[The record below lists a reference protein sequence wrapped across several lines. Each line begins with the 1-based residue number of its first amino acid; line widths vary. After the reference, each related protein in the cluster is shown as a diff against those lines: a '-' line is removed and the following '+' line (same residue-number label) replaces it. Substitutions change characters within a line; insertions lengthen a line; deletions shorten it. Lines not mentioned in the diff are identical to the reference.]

1 MKLII
6 QIPCFNE
13 ADALPA
19 TLRDLPKAVDG
30 FDRVEWLIIDDGSS
44 DGTADIARRHGADH
58 VLMLDHHQGLA
69 RAFMAGLERALKL
82 GADVI
87 VNTDADNQYSAACIP
102 ALVKPILDKRAVI
115 VVGTRPIDSI
125 EHFSPVKKLLQ
136 HLGSRVVRMVSGT
149 RIEDA
154 PSGFR
159 AIHRDAALR
168 MNVFSEYTY
177 TLETIIQ
184 AGRKNM
190 PIVAVPVKVNAYA
203 RPSRLIT
210 SVPAYLVRS
219 AVTVIRIF
227 IVYRPLRFFLLIA
240 LLPLIPALFFISRF
254 LLLYASG
261 NGGGHLQ
268 SLVLAAG
275 LLVIAGVL
283 AVTGVVADLIA
294 TNRLLL
300 EDLRSRALRAEIEAA
315 RERE

>member
-19 TLRDLPKAVDG
+19 TLRDLPKAVEG
-30 FDRVEWLIIDDGSS
+30 FEIVEWLVIDDGSS
-44 DGTADIARRHGADH
+44 DGTAEVARQNGAHH
-58 VLMLDHHQGLA
+58 VVVLEHHQGLA
-69 RAFMAGLERALKL
+69 RAFMAGLEHALKL

-87 VNTDADNQYSAACIP
+87 LNTDADNQYAASCIP
-102 ALVKPILDKRAVI
+102 DLVRPILDKRAII
-115 VVGTRPIDSI
+115 VVGTRPIDDI
-125 EHFSPVKKLLQ
+125 EHFSATKKFLQ
-136 HLGSRVVRMVSGT
+136 HLGSWVVRIVSGT
-149 RIEDA
+149 KIEDA

-168 MNVFSEYTY
+168 MNVFGEYTY
-177 TLETIIQ
+177 TLETTIQ

-190 PIVAVPVKVNAYA
+190 PIVAVPIKVNAYL
-203 RPSRLIT
+203 RPSRLIS
-210 SVPAYLVRS
+210 SVPTYIVRS
-219 AVTVIRIF
+219 ALTVIRIF

-240 LLPLIPALFFISRF
+240 LFPLIPALFFIFRF
-254 LLLYASG
+254 LFFYVSG

-283 AVTGVVADLIA
+283 AVTGIVADLIA

-300 EDLRSRALRAEIEAA
+300 EDLRSRVLRAEIEAA
-315 RERE
+315 RDRK

>member
-13 ADALPA
+13 ADTLPA

-30 FDRVEWLIIDDGSS
+30 FEVVEWLIIDDGSS
-44 DGTADIARRHGADH
+44 DGTMDVARQHGADH
-58 VLMLDHHQGLA
+58 VLVLDHHQGLA

-102 ALVKPILDKRAVI
+102 ALVQPILDKRAVI
-115 VVGTRPIDSI
+115 VVGTRPIDGI
-125 EHFSPVKKLLQ
+125 EHFSPAKKSLQ
-136 HLGSRVVRMVSGT
+136 HLGSWVVRMVSGT

-190 PIVAVPVKVNAYA
+190 PIVAVPVKVNAYV

-210 SVPAYLVRS
+210 SLPAYLVRS

-227 IVYRPLRFFLLIA
+227 IIYRPLRFFLLIA
-240 LLPLIPALFFISRF
+240 LLPLIPALFFIFRF
-254 LLLYASG
+254 LLFYVSG

-283 AVTGVVADLIA
+283 AVTGVVADLID

-315 RERE
+315 REKE

>member
-19 TLRDLPKAVDG
+19 TLRDLPKAVEG
-30 FDRVEWLIIDDGSS
+30 FEVVEWLVIDDGSS
-44 DGTADIARRHGADH
+44 DGTAEVARQNGVHH
-58 VLMLDHHQGLA
+58 VVVLEHHQGLA
-69 RAFMAGLERALKL
+69 RAFMAGLEHALKL

-87 VNTDADNQYSAACIP
+87 LNTDADNQYAASCIP
-102 ALVKPILDKRAVI
+102 DLVRPILDKRAII
-115 VVGTRPIDSI
+115 VVGTRPIDDI
-125 EHFSPVKKLLQ
+125 EHFSATKKFLQ
-136 HLGSRVVRMVSGT
+136 HLGSWVVRIVSGT
-149 RIEDA
+149 KIEDA

-168 MNVFSEYTY
+168 MNVFGEYTY
-177 TLETIIQ
+177 TLETTIQ

-190 PIVAVPVKVNAYA
+190 PIVAVPIKVNAYL
-203 RPSRLIT
+203 RPSRLIS
-210 SVPAYLVRS
+210 SVPAYIVRS
-219 AVTVIRIF
+219 ALTVIRIF

-240 LLPLIPALFFISRF
+240 LFPLIPALFFIFRF
-254 LLLYASG
+254 LFFYVSG

-275 LLVIAGVL
+275 LLVIAGIL
-283 AVTGVVADLIA
+283 AVTGIVADLIA

-300 EDLRSRALRAEIEAA
+300 EDLRSRVLRAEIEAA
-315 RERE
+315 RDRK

>member
-13 ADALPA
+13 ADTLPA
-19 TLRDLPKAVDG
+19 TLRDLPKAVEG
-30 FDRVEWLIIDDGSS
+30 FEVVEWLIIDDGSS
-44 DGTADIARRHGADH
+44 DGTAEVARRHGADH
-58 VLMLDHHQGLA
+58 VLVLEHHQGLA
-69 RAFMAGLERALKL
+69 RAFMAGLEHALKL

-87 VNTDADNQYSAACIP
+87 LNTDADNQYSASCIP
-102 ALVKPILDKRAVI
+102 DLVRPILDKRAVI
-115 VVGTRPIDSI
+115 VVGTRPIDEI
-125 EHFSPVKKLLQ
+125 EHFSATKKFLQ
-136 HLGSRVVRMVSGT
+136 HLGSWVVRVVSGT
-149 RIEDA
+149 QIEDA

-177 TLETIIQ
+177 TLETTIQ

-190 PIVAVPVKVNAYA
+190 PIVAVPIKVNAYL
-203 RPSRLIT
+203 RPSRLI
-210 SVPAYLVRS
+210 SSLPAYIVRS
-219 AVTVIRIF
+219 AATVLRIF

-240 LLPLIPALFFISRF
+240 LLPLIPALFFIFRF
-254 LLLYASG
+254 LFFYASG

-283 AVTGVVADLIA
+283 AVTGIVADLIA

-300 EDLRSRALRAEIEAA
+300 EDLRSRVLRAEIEAA
-315 RERE
+315 RGKK

>member
-1 MKLII
+1 
-6 QIPCFNE
+6 
-13 ADALPA
+13 
-19 TLRDLPKAVDG
+19 
-30 FDRVEWLIIDDGSS
+30 
-44 DGTADIARRHGADH
+44 
-58 VLMLDHHQGLA
+58 
-69 RAFMAGLERALKL
+69 
-82 GADVI
+82 
-87 VNTDADNQYSAACIP
+87 
-102 ALVKPILDKRAVI
+102 
-115 VVGTRPIDSI
+115 
-125 EHFSPVKKLLQ
+125 
-136 HLGSRVVRMVSGT
+136 MVSGT
-149 RIEDA
+149 KIEDA

-190 PIVAVPVKVNAYA
+190 PIVAVPVKVNSYM
-203 RPSRLIT
+203 RPSRLI
-210 SVPAYLVRS
+210 SSLPAYLARS

-227 IVYRPLRFFLLIA
+227 IIYRPLRFFLLIA
-240 LLPLIPALFFISRF
+240 LLPLIRALYFIFRF
-254 LLLYASG
+254 LLFYVSG

-300 EDLRSRALRAEIEAA
+300 EDLRSRVLRAEIRGSSRKKMMSRAST
-315 RERE
+315 